1 MEHVIIGYVTAFF
14 NYLVQEVFELFAGY
28 SNTMARQLFL
38 KW

>member
-14 NYLVQEVFELFAGY
+14 DYLVQEVFELFAAY
-28 SNTMARQLFL
+28 SNTIAWQLFL